1 MAGEEA
7 RGRRSVAV
15 NFSAIQK
22 RGRESF
28 ERLGLPGVKNEDWKY
43 TSLAA
48 FSKTDFAP
56 ALNARLWLMEPTQLP
71 PGLTVEP
78 LNESVAALLSAYQ
91 GDQEDGIKALNSAN
105 LGSGT
110 VIRVAR
116 GVIVE
121 KPIRLGLVHPGGACF
136 LHNIFI
142 LEEGAQAQIVEE
154 YSGGASGA
162 TNIVTQIVL
171 GENSVLDHL
180 RIQNENHGNFH
191 FSDTRVEQ
199 PRSSRYRSSVVSL
212 GGAVVRNEIRARL
225 GGEGA
230 ECRLLGLYAAKGSQQ
245 VDCFTVVDHA
255 VPHCQS
261 HELYKGVLDD
271 TAKGTFTGKIVVR
284 PEAQKTDA
292 NQLNRNLL
300 LSEGAT
306 ANTRPQLQID
316 ADDVKCSHGAT
327 IGRLDEEALFY
338 LRSRGIEAQTARK
351 LLTQAFASEVIEQM
365 PIAGAREGLLVDFQ
379 KWLGVLQA

>member
-1 MAGEEA
+1 M
-7 RGRRSVAV
+7 